1 MLLLRRKLRRSPP
14 RKKRL
19 RLRQLQRLLRRL
31 HQPRQ
36 NSLCLLQPR
45 KSPRRNP
52 PRQMK
57 HPPRL
62 SPQRLPHQSLSPRP
76 LLRRKRRQS
85 PPRQRILWRQS
96 PALRLCLPPLR

>member
-1 MLLLRRKLRRSPP
+1 MQKLIRT
-14 RKKRL
+14 KQMHKLL
-19 RLRQLQRLLRRL
+19 RLRRLQRLLSRL
-31 HQPRQ
+31 QKPRQ
-36 NSLCLLQPR
+36 SSLCLLLPR
-45 KSPRRNP
+45 QSPRRNP

-76 LLRRKRRQS
+76 LLLRKH
-85 PPRQRILWRQS
+85 RQRSLWRQS